1 VPERVL
7 LDTSAIYA
15 VVSPSDQFHQ
25 RAAHEF
31 SDLID
36 RGGDLWVSSYV
47 LVETYVLVQRRLGL
61 ETLRKVR
68 DAIESVCTVHWIDSE
83 DHERAWRLWLRRGA
97 AGLSFV
103 DWSTLVVSKRLG
115 TSLFTYDQALVSEI
129 SQPPP

>member
-1 VPERVL
+1 MPERVL

-15 VVSPSDQFHQ
+15 VVSPNDQYHQ
-25 RAAHEF
+25 RAAREF
-31 SDLID
+31 SDLVD
-36 RGGDLWVSSYV
+36 RGIDLWVSSYV

-83 DHERAWRLWLRRGA
+83 DHEQAWRLWLQRDA

-103 DWSTLVVSKRLG
+103 DWSTFVVSKRLG
-115 TSLFTYDQALVSEI
+115 TSLFAYDQALVSEI
-129 SQPPP
+129 SQRTP